1 MLNETNLTIRLF
13 HGVLKPGS
21 GDVMVNDF
29 RGGPETLLRWL
40 ETQLGLAGPS
50 IPPSSRVTEYA
61 KTLDAFPKAVF
72 STSLATDRWATASEL
87 LRRRD
92 ELLLAGWQE
101 KNHADHAELPP
112 LVRDLCLAAEGQKF
126 VFPGEAERLR
136 RVMAALEKGQTL
148 PPHRCVL
155 VDPIEQWPALW
166 RDVLSNLTIGVPT
179 ESLTLAPVGTALRHA
194 QSLVRGA
201 ISAKFT
207 QDSSLRYLVTRSE
220 TAACEF
226 VASALASALEK
237 LSSTVIYCE
246 DDSVALRL
254 DASLRR
260 MGLPTMGAALVSS
273 THPVLQVLPLCMSL
287 CWEPCDPQALLDF
300 LTLPV
305 MPLAR
310 PVATRLARSL
320 TDEPGLGSSEW
331 DKAVSELCGE
341 DNDQDGT
348 VRQRIDKWLLCERV
362 PRGNP
367 IPSQLVRKRSGLVAQ
382 WASVQAKRLE
392 DDASASMDLVDALQI
407 AAGQASIFGD
417 LVECQGTEVTE
428 PQLARLLD
436 EALSIGVQTAP
447 CIEAHGGPIR
457 VRSLAEID
465 ASCSRL
471 VWLGLGTADARGSRW
486 SASELRQLREAGFD
500 LDDGSREL
508 TSLRAAEA
516 RGLGFIQESL
526 LAVLVPQDWERRW
539 HPLWL
544 AIRNRLENAEQSP
557 VLEDLIAAGNC
568 DSIAPFVFAVDERN
582 IEPPQPQRLAW
593 TVPLELLH
601 DRETVSASELQ
612 DRLGCPLKWV
622 LNYQAK
628 LRPSRIAKLP
638 EHHTLKGTF
647 CHSVLERVFGDGGPL
662 PTIEQAVVQVAQVF
676 DERLPLDAAPLAQAD
691 QLIERQRLRRELLN
705 ATRILVGTLEAGRY
719 RIVGIEEEV
728 ASQAFGKSLTGWI
741 DCVAKRD
748 DGSEAIIDFKYA
760 GRNKYRDLIQ
770 DGRAVQLATYAYARS
785 RNGAAFP
792 SVAYLVLADA
802 QFYTP
807 SGSPVD
813 GDGNRFV
820 LNAPAIQAVWSA
832 FAAALDVA
840 GEWLT
845 SGKPIPARPLH
856 AVSVWPAGS
865 KIVLKDKL
873 KDNEVQDVCRYCDYQ
888 RLCGLEET
896 K

>member
-1 MLNETNLTIRLF
+1 MLNETTLTIRLF
-13 HGVLKPGS
+13 PGVLNPRS
-21 GDVMVNDF
+21 GDIVVNEY

-61 KTLDAFPKAVF
+61 EALDAVTEAVF

-101 KNHADHAELPP
+101 TDHAALPP
-112 LVRDLCLAAEGQKF
+112 LVRDLCHAAAGRKF
-126 VFPGEAERLR
+126 EFPGEAVRLR
-136 RVMAALEKGQTL
+136 RVMAALDEGQTL

-166 RDVLSNLTIGVPT
+166 RDVLSKLTSAVPA
-179 ESLTLAPVGTALRHA
+179 EPLTLAPVGTALRHA
-194 QSLVRGA
+194 QSLVREA
-201 ISAKFT
+201 TSAKFT

-226 VASALASALEK
+226 VASALASAPEK

-246 DDSVALRL
+246 DDSAALRL

-260 MGLPTMGAALVSS
+260 LGLPTMGAALISS
-273 THPVLQVLPLCMSL
+273 THPVLQVLPLCLSL

-331 DKAVSELCGE
+331 DKAVSELCSE
-341 DNDQDGT
+341 DNDPDGK
-348 VRQRIDKWLLCERV
+348 VRQRIHQWLLCERV
-362 PRGNP
+362 PRGTP
-367 IPSQLVRKRSGLVAQ
+367 IPSRLVRERSGLVAQ
-382 WASVQAKRLE
+382 WASVRARHLE
-392 DDASASMDLVDALQI
+392 DDASALTDLVDALQI
-407 AAGQASIFGD
+407 AAGQASLFGD

-447 CIEAHGGPIR
+447 CIEADRGPIR

-465 ASCSRL
+465 APCSRL

-486 SASELRQLREAGFD
+486 SASELRKLREAGFD

-544 AIRNRLENAEQSP
+544 AIRNRLENAEQPP
-557 VLEDLIAAGNC
+557 VLEDLIAAGSC
-568 DSIAPFVFAVDERN
+568 DSIAPFVFAVDERS

-593 TVPLELLH
+593 TVPSELLH
-601 DRETVSASELQ
+601 ERETVSASELQ

-638 EHHTLKGTF
+638 ENHTLKGTF

-662 PTIEQAVVQVAQVF
+662 PSTEQAVEQVAQVF

-705 ATRILVGTLEAGRY
+705 ATRILVGTLSAGGY
-719 RIVGIEEEV
+719 HIVGIEEEV
-728 ASQAFGKSLTGWI
+728 ASEAFGKSLTGWI
-741 DCVAKRD
+741 DCVAARD

-785 RNGAAFP
+785 RGGAAFP

-820 LNAPAIQAVWSA
+820 LNAPAIQTVWGE

-840 GEWLT
+840 GEWLAA
-845 SGKPIPARPLH
+845 SEPIPARPLH
-856 AVSVWPAGS
+856 VVSDWPDGS
-865 KIVLKDKL
+865 TIVLKDKL